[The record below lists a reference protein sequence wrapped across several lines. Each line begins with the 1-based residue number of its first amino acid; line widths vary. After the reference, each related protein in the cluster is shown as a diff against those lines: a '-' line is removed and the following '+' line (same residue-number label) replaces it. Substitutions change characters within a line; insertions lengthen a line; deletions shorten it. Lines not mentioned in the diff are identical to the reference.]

1 MTQTYRKSLLDI
13 LLKKNYLKSLGYF
26 KTSPSFFKV
35 LKSKLAAPEAE
46 HLDKTL
52 AALSLAVNN

>member
-1 MTQTYRKSLLDI
+1 MQTYRKSLLEV
-13 LLKKNYLKSLGYF
+13 LLKKNYIKSLSYF
-26 KTSPSFFKV
+26 KTSPSFFRV

-52 AALSLAVNN
+52 GALSIDVNN